1 MGSEHLFACTQ
12 EGFLA
17 EDDAGAHDAYERERD
32 EEADIKAVSA
42 AAAAQHRAD
51 EAACMATTPDL
62 AKGILF
68 VIQAPVVKACMHAL
82 RA

>member
-1 MGSEHLFACTQ
+1 MLCSPSGPFLRELSTSFPCTQ

-51 EAACMATTPDL
+51 EAACVATTPGL
-62 AKGILF
+62 AQGSLF
-68 VIQAPVVKACMHAL
+68 
-82 RA
+82 